1 MMTKKR
7 LEIILVLAM
16 ALGMVL
22 ALGGMAWASTSN
34 AYTINWSGPYNEVN
48 TPSFNLYEY
57 LPSDAVITGITV
69 PVSTLITGATP
80 TYSDGHASIAFTTKV
95 LDNPASETTTFTITT
110 SNYGTISFTL
120 NLSLTGK
127 QKVTI
132 SASSRDGSVDG
143 SAHPGY
149 RDLSGTLNNGAAY
162 TGTYTFAYSTE
173 EGTVLNAAPVE
184 AGNYKVTISVPADN
198 ADYYGSLT
206 LPFKV
211 TDNPEAAYQIAAGG
225 QWLSGSF
232 TEALDKV
239 YTGGTVRLL
248 KNLDLSSTV
257 AITKDVTITSADD
270 IRIITSTTSGHGY
283 LLNVQANVTLT
294 NLIVDGG
301 STSNVTA
308 ARALIA
314 VSKGKLT
321 LGSGVVVR
329 NNNNITTNGAGGGV
343 CVIGGNLEINGGTI
357 SGNTANS
364 GGGIAMVNAD
374 AYTTTFKSGSITGN
388 SATKAMFTGGGGAV
402 YIAAGSFIMTGGS
415 MENNRAAS
423 GGAIYLTP
431 SGHCSFT
438 LKNGTISGNTATY
451 GGGICAMSA
460 DLAFSG
466 GSVTGNTATADG
478 GGVYETTGST
488 IHVSGSINI
497 TGNRCGE
504 GKDAADFY
512 LIGGD
517 TFTVGVLSHDAHVNF
532 YARPANYLDQ
542 IVGGPAGGYTI
553 SEADVAKFV
562 YEDEAYILKLDNGNI
577 VLAEAPPVYTV
588 AVTNDG
594 NGTASP
600 NLTSGESG
608 TKVTLTATPNAGYR
622 FKQWQVISGG
632 VVIADHSFT
641 IGTADVEI
649 KAVFER
655 MVDIPVF
662 SPASGILVDRG
673 SSVSIT
679 CATEGATI
687 YYTTD
692 GSTPTH
698 DSIVYREPIVI
709 SGDTTIKAISVKA
722 GMADSVVA
730 TAEYTL
736 KTNASVPV
744 ITSQPVSASY
754 VQNAMASVL
763 TVEASASDVGM
774 LSYQWYSNTKNAGEG
789 GTPIQGATNPNY
801 TPPTGTTGTTYY
813 YCVVTHTNEN
823 ATGTQ
828 TAIAVSS
835 IAKIEILDAPVLP
848 ETGDNHHIGLWI
860 ALCVLS
866 LTGMRL
872 MRSQKR
878 RRA

>member
-1 MMTKKR
+1 MMKKKR
-7 LEIILVLAM
+7 LKMFLVLAM
-16 ALGMVL
+16 ALGMML
-22 ALGGMAWASTSN
+22 ALGGMAWASANGTH
-34 AYTINWSGPYNEVN
+34 TVNWSGPYDQVN
-48 TPSFNLYEY
+48 TLSVDLYDY
-57 LPSDAVITGITV
+57 LPDGAVITGITV
-69 PVSTLITGATP
+69 PTSTLITGATP

-95 LDNPASETTTFTITT
+95 LDNPASETTSFTVTT

-132 SASSRDGSVDG
+132 SASSQDGSVNG

-149 RDLSGTLNNGAAY
+149 RDLSGTLNNGASY

-173 EGTVLNAAPVE
+173 DGTALNAAPVE

-211 TDNPEAAYQIAAGG
+211 TDNPEATYQMVENGS
-225 QWLSGSF
+225 WLTGSF

-239 YTGGTVRLL
+239 YKGGTVKLL
-248 KNLDLSSTV
+248 QDLDLSSTV

-270 IRIITSTTSGHGY
+270 RKAITSTTSGHGY

-301 STSNVTA
+301 STANVTA
-308 ARALIA
+308 TRALIA
-314 VSKGKLT
+314 VNKGKLT
-321 LGSGVVVR
+321 LGSGAMVC

-343 CVIGGNLEINGGTI
+343 CVIGGDLEINGGTI

-364 GGGIAMVNAD
+364 GGGIAMVNAS
-374 AYTTTFKSGSITGN
+374 AYTTTFNSGSITGN

-402 YIAAGSFIMTGGS
+402 YIAAGSFIMAGGS
-415 MENNRAAS
+415 MENNRAAT
-423 GGAIYLTP
+423 GGAVYLDH
-431 SGHCSFT
+431 SGNCSFT
-438 LKNGTISGNTATY
+438 LNNGRISGNTATY

-517 TFTVGVLSHDAHVNF
+517 TFTVGALSHDAHVNF

-542 IVGGPAGGYTI
+542 IVGGPAGGHTI
-553 SEADVAKFV
+553 SEADVAKFA
-562 YEDEAYILKLDNGNI
+562 YEDEDYILKLDNGNI
-577 VLAEAPPVYTV
+577 VLAEAPPVYAV

-594 NGTASP
+594 NGTASSS
-600 NLTSGESG
+600 LTSGESG

-632 VVIADHSFT
+632 VVIADNSFT

-662 SPASGILVDRG
+662 SPASGTLVDSG
-673 SSVSIT
+673 SSVAIT

-698 DSIVYREPIVI
+698 DSRVYREPIAI
-709 SGDTTIKAISVKA
+709 SGDTTIKAIAVKA

-736 KTNASVPV
+736 KTNAAVPV
-744 ITSQPVSASY
+744 ITGQPVSASY
-754 VQNAMASVL
+754 VQHAKASVL
-763 TVEASASDVGM
+763 TVETSVSDGGI
-774 LSYQWYSNTKNAGEG
+774 LSYQWYSNTKNAVEG

-801 TPPTGTTGTTYY
+801 TPPTGTAGTTYY

-828 TAIAVSS
+828 TAIAISS
-835 IAKIEILDAPVLP
+835 IAKIEILNTPVLP
-848 ETGDNHHIGLWI
+848 ETSDNSPIGLWI
-860 ALCVLS
+860 ALGVLS
-866 LTGMRL
+866 LAGIWL
-872 MRSQKR
+872 MMGQKL